1 MCDIIDNKSMQSCV
15 QMKKACSYCGKIH
28 DRNFRCSKIPKYSR
42 GNAEDSFRW
51 SYEWKCKR
59 DYIKKRDRYLCRA
72 CYCGLSG
79 TLKRLNNENLSVH
92 HIVPL
97 KADFSKRLDDNNL
110 ITLCTVHHEMAEKG
124 EISAETLIRAIPPV
138 SEM

>member
-1 MCDIIDNKSMQSCV
+1 MERRMKMKCASCINISICSNMSKLPDN
-15 QMKKACSYCGKIH
+15 CGYYQIRYDK
-28 DRNFRCSKIPKYSR
+28 NK
-42 GNAEDSFRW
+42 FRW

-59 DYIKKRDRYLCRA
+59 DFIKKRDRYLCRA

-92 HIVPL
+92 HIIPL

-110 ITLCTVHHEMAEKG
+110 ITLCAAHHEMAEKG

>member
-1 MCDIIDNKSMQSCV
+1 
-15 QMKKACSYCGKIH
+15 MKKACPYCGKIH
-28 DRNFRCSKIPKYSR
+28 DKNFKCGKFPKYFR
-42 GNAEDSFRW
+42 GNKEDKFRW

-59 DYIKKRDRYLCRA
+59 EYIFRRDKYLCRA

-79 TLKRLNNENLSVH
+79 TLKRLNNQNLSVH

-110 ITLCTVHHEMAEKG
+110 ITLCSAHHEMAENG
-124 EISAETLIRAIPPV
+124 EISPEILIKAIPPI
-138 SEM
+138 SEI